1 MSASKHLF
9 GLTLAILCAAS
20 AAQAQVAYQRNP
32 GGQENYHMRSGVAP
46 VSPEYQ
52 TEQNYQPQTAPVVAQ
67 AQAQP
72 QKGSRE
78 VRIFSGTGFFVSNRG
93 HLITNE
99 HVVRGCDTVTVR
111 GAVSPIKAKVLRVD
125 AENDLAL
132 LQADTVPGRVATL
145 RQEEDALRRGDPVM
159 VMGYPKE
166 HGMTGVYAIAEA
178 SILDLKGP
186 QEEPRWIQFTDSA
199 QQGNSGGPLLDGS
212 GNVVGV
218 VVGKAKLIEF
228 DRKSAKERT
237 VKESDLAISLPVV
250 KKFLYD
256 NRVMFR
262 TASSR
267 GYFPANRIENN
278 ARYFIVNVHCPAD
291 NGQVVSR

>member
-1 MSASKHLF
+1 M
-9 GLTLAILCAAS
+9 LAAAAS
-20 AAQAQVAYQRNP
+20 PAQAQVAYQKQGAAQPSSLHELPHGVPTEAVSRAAP
-32 GGQENYHMRSGVAP
+32 G
-46 VSPEYQ
+46 
-52 TEQNYQPQTAPVVAQ
+52 YQPQTASAM

-72 QKGSRE
+72 KSGGIRE
-78 VRIFSGTGFFVSNRG
+78 IKIFSGTGFFVSNRG
-93 HLITNE
+93 HIITNE
-99 HVVRGCDTVTVR
+99 HVVKGCDTVTVR
-111 GAVSPIKAKVLRVD
+111 GAVSPIKAKVLKVD
-125 AENDLAL
+125 VANDLAL

-145 RQEEDALRRGDPVM
+145 RQEQDALRRGDPVM

-228 DRKSAKERT
+228 DRKAAKERT
-237 VKESDLAISLPVV
+237 VKESDLAISLPVL
-250 KKFLYD
+250 KGFLYD
-256 NRVMFR
+256 SRVMFR

-267 GYFPANRIENN
+267 GYYPANRIENN

-291 NGQVVSR
+291 GGQVVSR